1 MAANPGPLP
10 LPDNLSAPARRA
22 FEAAGIRS
30 LEDVAARSKAEIKK
44 LHGVGPMTI
53 LQLDRALKT
62 SGLGFKA

>member
-1 MAANPGPLP
+1 MASNASVH

-30 LEDVAARSKAEIKK
+30 LEDVAARSKSDLKK
-44 LHGVGPMTI
+44 LHGVGPMAI

-62 SGLGFKA
+62 NGLGFKA